1 MPNNI
6 RHLVIKNF
14 GPIRNADLQLGQV
27 NVLIGMQ
34 SSGKSCVLKTACY
47 CTWVEKRLELSQ
59 KVNGFGNGSSFID
72 IMTSYYQMAGYVHP
86 DTYIEYETGHVFF
99 SYSHSEKKFTMRWK
113 NAHWN
118 YKRPK
123 VSYVPADRNLVA
135 SIPGWSFL
143 PLDGNM
149 LDFMSDWDR
158 ARKFV
163 KSEENFLNL
172 GMST

>member
-1 MPNNI
+1 M

-14 GPIRNADLQLGQV
+14 GPICNADLQLGQV

-59 KVNGFGNGSSFID
+59 KVNGFGSGSAFID
-72 IMTSYYQMAGYVHP
+72 TMTSYYQMAGYVHP

-113 NAHWN
+113 MIIGTI
-118 YKRPK
+118 RGQ
-123 VSYVPADRNLVA
+123 R
-135 SIPGWSFL
+135 
-143 PLDGNM
+143 
-149 LDFMSDWDR
+149 
-158 ARKFV
+158 
-163 KSEENFLNL
+163 
-172 GMST
+172 